1 MDSKIPLISLLIRKI
16 SVNLQYEQ
24 TSAIIH
30 IYQLKRLLKM
40 KRLFYIYL
48 SLSSLSLTF
57 TCCVHPNGSQTM
69 HIKNEKEQRERTHE
83 QNTILSFKGIK
94 IGGTTSL
101 DSINSLL
108 LQEPTVKA
116 SSILLGDYTLYLEYP
131 SDICN
136 TNSEEG
142 LGFFTTSI
150 VVKDRQ
156 SNTHFD
162 IEGTACLYR
171 EDSTISKIVFLV
183 DDCKWYEDILQLY
196 MEKYGEPDE
205 EYDEPSGSEFFNNKG
220 VYWDFYNN
228 QRLYINKFE
237 YNGGMRN
244 IYEFDNKA
252 QSEQRVEIIYRDMTP
267 YMRDKRTQ
275 AEQQRQEQTQQQK
288 RQEDLSRQKESQD
301 I

>member
-1 MDSKIPLISLLIRKI
+1 
-16 SVNLQYEQ
+16 
-24 TSAIIH
+24 
-30 IYQLKRLLKM
+30 M
-40 KRLFYIYL
+40 KRLFYIYFL
-48 SLSSLSLTF
+48 SLSLTF

-94 IGGTTSL
+94 IGGMTSL

-108 LQEPTVKA
+108 LQDSTVKA

-156 SNTHFD
+156 SNTHFE

-183 DDCKWYEDILQLY
+183 DGCEWYNEILQLY
-196 MEKYGEPDE
+196 IEKYGKPDKT
-205 EYDEPSGSEFFNNKG
+205 YHKKSGSRFFEDNG
-220 VYWDFYNN
+220 VYWEFCNN

-244 IYEFDNKA
+244 IHEFDQKA
-252 QSEQRVEIIYRDMTP
+252 RTLQRLEIIYRDMRP
-267 YMRDKRTQ
+267 AMKDEIRREKLR
-275 AEQQRQEQTQQQK
+275 RQERIQRRK
-288 RQEDLSRQKESQD
+288 RNEALSVQKESQD

>member
-1 MDSKIPLISLLIRKI
+1 
-16 SVNLQYEQ
+16 
-24 TSAIIH
+24 
-30 IYQLKRLLKM
+30 M
-40 KRLFYIYL
+40 KRLFGIYL
-48 SLSSLSLTF
+48 SLLYLTF
-57 TCCVHPNGSQTM
+57 TCCIHQKGSQTM
-69 HIKNEKEQRERTHE
+69 HIKNEKEQRERTYE

-101 DSINSLL
+101 DCIKSLL
-108 LQEPTVKA
+108 LQDSTIRT
-116 SSILLGDYTLYLEYP
+116 SSILLGNHTLYMEHP

-136 TNSEEG
+136 TDSEEG
-142 LGFFTTSI
+142 LGFFTTTI

-162 IEGTACLYR
+162 IEGTACLYK

-196 MEKYGEPDE
+196 IGKYGKPDE

-220 VYWDFYNN
+220 VYWDFHNN

-252 QSEQRVEIIYRDMTP
+252 QSEQRVEIIYRDMKP
-267 YMRDKRTQ
+267 YIKQKRTQ
-275 AEQQRQEQTQQQK
+275 AKQHKQEQMRQQK
-288 RQEDLSRQKESQD
+288 KQEDLSLQKESQD